1 MSYQTIALVYGVT
14 LTEKEYKRF
23 KKKLKKIG
31 KELALSNEDYDDGE
45 TMDDYEILNELNISI
60 FNGYYHDVYKVGFVI
75 EEDEVRTMQDFVFD
89 FTIPTANTL
98 KKVLTKNEE
107 IIEKLG
113 LDKDKFDLG
122 VCTNNY

>member
-14 LTEKEYKRF
+14 LTVKEYKEV

-31 KELALSNEDYDDGE
+31 KELTLSNE
-45 TMDDYEILNELNISI
+45 DYEILNELGISI

-75 EEDEVRTMQDFVFD
+75 EEDEVRTMQDFVFN
-89 FTIPTANTL
+89 FTIPTAKKL
-98 KKVLTKNEE
+98 KKILTLNEQ

>member
-14 LTEKEYKRF
+14 ITEKEYKKF
-23 KKKLKKIG
+23 EKKLKKIG
-31 KELALSNEDYDDGE
+31 KELIEDYDEEEDFW
-45 TMDDYEILNELNISI
+45 YNLNELGISI
-60 FNGYYHDVYKVGFVI
+60 FNGYYHDIFKVGFVI

-89 FTIPTANTL
+89 FDIPTDDKL
-98 KKVLTKNEE
+98 KEILTKNQE

-113 LDKDKFDLG
+113 LDKDKFNLG

>member
-14 LTEKEYKRF
+14 ITEKEYKKV
-23 KKKLKKIG
+23 KKNLKKIG
-31 KELALSNEDYDDGE
+31 KELAVSQNDEDYE
-45 TMDDYEILNELNISI
+45 YEMYDILNELGISI
-60 FNGYYHDVYKVGFVI
+60 FNGYYHDVFKVGFVI

-89 FTIPTANTL
+89 FNLPTPSKL
-98 KKVLTKNEE
+98 KKILTKNQE

>member
-14 LTEKEYKRF
+14 ITEKEYKKV
-23 KKKLKKIG
+23 KKSLKNIG
-31 KELALSNEDYDDGE
+31 KELAVSQNDEDYE
-45 TMDDYEILNELNISI
+45 YEMYDILNELGISI
-60 FNGYYHDVYKVGFVI
+60 FNGYYYDVYKVGFVI

-89 FTIPTANTL
+89 FNIPTT
-98 KKVLTKNEE
+98 KKLNKILTKNQE

>member
-14 LTEKEYKRF
+14 ITEKEYKKV
-23 KKKLKKIG
+23 KKNLKKIG
-31 KELALSNEDYDDGE
+31 KELIEDYDDE
-45 TMDDYEILNELNISI
+45 EDYYENLNELGISI

-89 FTIPTANTL
+89 FNIPTPKKL
-98 KKVLTKNEE
+98 KKILTKNQE

>member
-14 LTEKEYKRF
+14 LTEKEYKGV

-31 KELALSNEDYDDGE
+31 KELTLSNEDYEDVE
-45 TMDDYEILNELNISI
+45 TMDDYEILNELGISI

-89 FTIPTANTL
+89 FTIPTAKKL
-98 KKVLTKNEE
+98 KKILTLNEQ

>member
-14 LTEKEYKRF
+14 ITEKEYKKV
-23 KKKLKKIG
+23 KKNLKKIG
-31 KELALSNEDYDDGE
+31 KELIEDYDDE
-45 TMDDYEILNELNISI
+45 EDYYENLNELGISI

-89 FTIPTANTL
+89 FNIPTTSKL
-98 KKVLTKNEE
+98 KKILTKNKE